1 MSNKIAHKPVALRD
15 PDVMLYMIDPE
26 NNHSKFYEMKIVT
39 KSQETP
45 AKVNKDFSKGYNVAF
60 VLMRRWG
67 RLTDS
72 VNTGRV
78 DSENDTFLS
87 VAEAERAMEE
97 LRKQKIR
104 KGYQDVS
111 RTKTYP
117 IGLGGAGFG
126 WGGQAACQYVPE
138 LKDLQHELQAMEER
152 SGKFADIL
160 QNLRKQ
166 GSGLIDEILPVYTR
180 LMADLNK
187 LEGVLTG
194 QLSECGP
201 GTRRSASG
209 CGNPKPGQK
218 LFLEMG
224 RGTLSLMTI
233 PTDPPYCQTYRVTM
247 LSGPS
252 TAVAL
257 AYQIASE
264 SKDHIE
270 KMEIYDAFKFLN
282 EEIKK
287 RSRRPLS
294 LKWHTWYMP
303 D

>member
-1 MSNKIAHKPVALRD
+1 MSNKIAHKPIAFRD
-15 PDVMLYMIDPE
+15 PDVMLYMIDPK
-26 NNHSKFYEMKIVT
+26 NNHSKFYEMKIAPYGR
-39 KSQETP
+39 ETP
-45 AKVNKDFSKGYNVAF
+45 AKSNKDLSRGKPAY

-72 VNTGRV
+72 TASGRV
-78 DSENDTFLS
+78 DSENDTFSTLS
-87 VAEAERAMEE
+87 EAERAMYE
-97 LRKQKIR
+97 LRKQKTG

-126 WGGQAACQYVPE
+126 WGGQAACKYVPE
-138 LKDLQHELQAMEER
+138 LKDLQNELQAMEER
-152 SGKFADIL
+152 GGKFADIL
-160 QNLRKQ
+160 QSLRKQ
-166 GSGLIDEILPVYTR
+166 GSGLIDEILPIYTH
-180 LMADLNK
+180 LMADINK
-187 LEGVLTG
+187 LEGILTG

-218 LFLEMG
+218 LFLETG
-224 RGTLSLMTI
+224 HGTLSLMTI
-233 PTDPPYCQTYRVTM
+233 PSDPPYCQTYRVTM

-257 AYQIASE
+257 AYQIVSE
-264 SKDHIE
+264 SKDRIE
-270 KMEIYDAFKFLN
+270 RMGLYDAFKFLN

-287 RSRRPLS
+287 RSKRPMS
-294 LKWHTWYMP
+294 LKWDTWYMP